1 MEKQG
6 EVEELRTRV
15 KSLEQRRMELV
26 EELEKAEGRRRS
38 TVEELKKEQEL
49 KLIALHT
56 ETQTLRRKREEV
68 EKEWR
73 SRVEERDM
81 KLKEV
86 WREVQESRDELS
98 KVKTLLAEQK
108 PQTFSQAVENKEQE
122 DTDGQRRRQKVQKGG
137 GEVNVQ

>member
-6 EVEELRTRV
+6 EVEELRARV
-15 KSLEQRRMELV
+15 KSLEQRRRELV
-26 EELEKAEGRRRS
+26 EELEKAEGRRS

-49 KLIALHT
+49 KLKALHT
-56 ETQTLRRKREEV
+56 ETQTLRRKWEEV

-81 KLKEV
+81 KLKDV

-98 KVKTLLAEQK
+98 KVKTLLEEQK
-108 PQTFSQAVENKEQE
+108 PQTFSQTVENKEEQE
-122 DTDGQRRRQKVQKGG
+122 DTDGQRRRQKIQKR
-137 GEVNVQ
+137 GEVSVQ